1 MPSIKLENI
10 CKYICRDVNL
20 EIPDREF
27 LVLLGPNG
35 AGKTT
40 LLNIIAGLTD
50 YDGSVLFDS
59 QRVDRLPPSRRG
71 VGYLFQDLFLFPHL
85 DVTANIAYGLK
96 AQKQAQSELESR

>member
-20 EIPDREF
+20 EIRDREL
-27 LVLLGPNG
+27 LVLLGPSG

-50 YDGSVLFDS
+50 YRGSVLFDG
-59 QRVDRLPPSRRG
+59 QRVDAR
-71 VGYLFQDLFLFPHL
+71 Q
-85 DVTANIAYGLK
+85 
-96 AQKQAQSELESR
+96 